1 MLKGQR
7 RGEKYLFDEW
17 DHIVTA
23 IYSVCLLYT
32 SFLEKSWFIR
42 CRNIT
47 LGYTLPVKSAK
58 KLVSNVRIYADVNNL
73 FTITPYDGL
82 DVETDDS
89 YWAYPN
95 VRSFSIGLDITF

>member
-1 MLKGQR
+1 M
-7 RGEKYLFDEW
+7 
-17 DHIVTA
+17 
-23 IYSVCLLYT
+23 
-32 SFLEKSWFIR
+32 
-42 CRNIT
+42 
-47 LGYTLPVKSAK
+47 PVKSAK